1 MRSAFMVNS
10 SDKQLKDI
18 MKKCRSIGNPHCGAC
33 RENMALQNKPLDMGQ
48 LWGLLRK
55 RLTEKKNRKFADII
69 AADPWDFWSAGEP
82 REETCAVCHTE
93 TGTLTTLHHNGD
105 DNGPVRVCA
114 LCKMTWAMSYQGQN
128 I

>member
-33 RENMALQNKPLDMGQ
+33 RENMALQNKPLDIGQ

-55 RLTEKKNRKFADII
+55 RLTEKKNHKFADII
-69 AADPWDFWSAGEP
+69 AADPWDFCLPESPGRKPVQSAIL
-82 REETCAVCHTE
+82 R
-93 TGTLTTLHHNGD
+93 L
-105 DNGPVRVCA
+105 A
-114 LCKMTWAMSYQGQN
+114 L
-128 I
+128 